1 MLEEDKTK
9 SHKTNKE
16 KPSEMVVITKAKDLM
31 KYTTTITRNTN
42 NFPKKDRPTI
52 VNQMQLLTF
61 EIYKGLVRANEL
73 FINIPTEK
81 AQRQK
86 YQREVIVNCALM
98 NTLIELAHD
107 LKIIN
112 LDRMKEWSKRVIE
125 VKRMTASWKIKEAT
139 I

>member
-1 MLEEDKTK
+1 MLEEDKAK